1 MNPCTSVRAPR
12 MSYTSTHHDRALTCT
27 YAQISLSCRMP
38 TPREAPPLGVGLPH
52 SPRDLRR
59 LHQPAASRIVT
70 TSSVVDDLSEFSGA
84 DHVEVAGLGARL
96 VGDVGHL

>member
-38 TPREAPPLGVGLPH
+38 TPREAAPLGLGYRTPQEAY
-52 SPRDLRR
+52 DDYIE
-59 LHQPAASRIVT
+59 QQQAA
-70 TSSVVDDLSEFSGA
+70 
-84 DHVEVAGLGARL
+84 
-96 VGDVGHL
+96 